1 MDLAPQFASLG
12 YGVSNT
18 LATLPGMISP
28 SITGLIVQNKEAAE
42 WQIVFYIAAAV
53 YIAGNTFFLIFGR
66 GEEQS
71 WNKIDPFL
79 GDPTRVT
86 SEVDGV
92 RRVVGEHH
100 CCPFQ

>member
-1 MDLAPQFASLG
+1 MQTICILKWQILIDLQQDL
-12 YGVSNT
+12 
-18 LATLPGMISP
+18 
-28 SITGLIVQNKEAAE
+28 EH

>member
-42 WQIVFYIAAAV
+42 WQIVFYITAGV
-53 YIAGNTFFLIFGR
+53 YLYGAIFYAIFAS
-66 GEEQS
+66 GERQP
-71 WNKIDPFL
+71 WAL
-79 GDPTRVT
+79 
-86 SEVDGV
+86 
-92 RRVVGEHH
+92 
-100 CCPFQ
+100 